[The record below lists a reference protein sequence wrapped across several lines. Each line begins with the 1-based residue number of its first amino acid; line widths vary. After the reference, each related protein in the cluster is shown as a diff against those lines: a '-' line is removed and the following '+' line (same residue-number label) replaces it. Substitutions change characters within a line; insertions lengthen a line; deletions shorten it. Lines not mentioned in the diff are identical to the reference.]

1 MGQGPKGQG
10 GRGGTP
16 ELISANEKPKKTGP
30 LSPAGKQ
37 WIVHHSRDLIVTGQH
52 SCLDY
57 ELSRALHLAIDTLID
72 TRPQHAGPTGLKD
85 RFTQNA

>member
-37 WIVHHSRDLIVTGQH
+37 DCPSLAYLGLARLKRKYGQ
-52 SCLDY
+52 Y
-57 ELSRALHLAIDTLID
+57 M
-72 TRPQHAGPTGLKD
+72 G
-85 RFTQNA
+85 

>member
-37 WIVHHSRDLIVTGQH
+37 DCPSLFHPSLTIITLQYARTVEVQYSVAAAADRARYRFR
-52 SCLDY
+52 LDFF
-57 ELSRALHLAIDTLID
+57 
-72 TRPQHAGPTGLKD
+72 K
-85 RFTQNA
+85 

>member
-10 GRGGTP
+10 GGGGTP

-37 WIVHHSRDLIVTGQH
+37 DCPSLDIGALPTDAVH
-52 SCLDY
+52 
-57 ELSRALHLAIDTLID
+57 
-72 TRPQHAGPTGLKD
+72 D
-85 RFTQNA
+85 RICQQKK